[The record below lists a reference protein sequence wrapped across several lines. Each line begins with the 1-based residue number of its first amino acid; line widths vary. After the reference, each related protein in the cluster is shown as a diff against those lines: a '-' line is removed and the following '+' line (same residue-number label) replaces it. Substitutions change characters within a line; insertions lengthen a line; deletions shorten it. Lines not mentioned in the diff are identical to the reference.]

1 MISTHIFRS
10 NKYINTHAPNYDNN
24 SVRCSFF
31 LRKTTW
37 LAAQEDVFDNF
48 SDVRTAK
55 STFYILVLFP
65 RVFANFYDVRI
76 KIRFSLKMP
85 PFFVFFKYFCRP
97 CYFRCFL
104 QSNEKTASK
113 SVNNFSSYLRTNI
126 HTYTHTWVVQKVMHK
141 VV

>member
-1 MISTHIFRS
+1 MLSTYPIMAEFWPYLQWP
-10 NKYINTHAPNYDNN
+10 NFNYDNN

-37 LAAQEDVFDNF
+37 LAAQEDVFDDF

-65 RVFANFYDVRI
+65 RVFAYFYDVRM
-76 KIRFSLKMP
+76 KILKILFLLKMP
-85 PFFVFFKYFCRP
+85 PFFVFFQKKIRP

-104 QSNEKTASK
+104 QSNEKTRIK
-113 SVNNFSSYLRTNI
+113 I
-126 HTYTHTWVVQKVMHK
+126 GQ
-141 VV
+141 